1 MLHKERKEAIEKCI
15 SSRSE
20 EAKDLIEKKNNDDD
34 NYLHWKKILNRRQ
47 SDVSKNLLFS
57 FHYLF

>member
-1 MLHKERKEAIEKCI
+1 MLHKERKEAIEQCI

-20 EAKDLIEKKNNDDD
+20 EAKKLVEKKNNDEE

-47 SDVSKNLLFS
+47 SDVSQI
-57 FHYLF
+57 HY